1 MAQLFPALRAAASHA
16 TSRILLSLIAGL
28 VIGALLAGEGA
39 SVLDPVLSVAEP
51 VGGIWLDALRMT
63 IVPLVFS
70 LLVVGVASAAGTA
83 AAGGTAARALLWFA
97 VFLTLSAAFS
107 AAALTGVLAVWP
119 APEAAAAGLRAAA
132 GASAEALPE
141 FPTMAAWLRAFI
153 PVNPVAAAAEGTMA
167 SLVVFALLF
176 GLAATRIRP
185 DLQRTLLAVFQA
197 VVEAMLVLVQWVLAV
212 APIGVFALALVV
224 GARAGFGAAGAL
236 GHYILLLSGVCVAV
250 TLLAYLIAVAASA
263 PLLGFARA
271 VAPAQAVA
279 FSTQS
284 SIASLPAMIAGT
296 QALGVS
302 EKTSAV
308 VLPLAVSLFRITS
321 PAANLGVAVYCAH
334 VFGVDLNL
342 ALMLAG
348 IGVAAVI
355 SLASVGLPG
364 QITFFTTTG
373 PICLI
378 MGVPL
383 ELLPI
388 LLAVETIPD
397 IFRTVGNVTADVAVT
412 CLVADR
418 AGEAA
423 AEDPTVEL
431 A

>member
-1 MAQLFPALRAAASHA
+1 MAQLFPALRAAASHS
-16 TSRILLSLIAGL
+16 TIRILIALVAGL
-28 VIGALLAGEGA
+28 VVGSLLEGQGAA
-39 SVLDPVLSVAEP
+39 VLDPVLAVAEP

-70 LLVVGVASAAGTA
+70 LLVVGIASAAGTA
-83 AAGGTAARALLWFA
+83 AAGGVAAKALAFFA
-97 VFLTLSAAFS
+97 LFLTLSATFS
-107 AAALTGVLAVWP
+107 AAALSGVLAVWP

-132 GASAEALPE
+132 GASAEEIPE

-153 PVNPVAAAAEGTMA
+153 PVNPIAAAAEGSMA
-167 SLVVFALLF
+167 PLVVFALLF
-176 GLAATRIRP
+176 GLAATRIRA
-185 DLQRTLLAVFQA
+185 DLQRGLLAFFEA
-197 VVEAMLVLVQWVLAV
+197 VVDAMLVLVQWVLAV
-212 APIGVFALALVV
+212 APIGVFALAVVV
-224 GARAGFGAAGAL
+224 GVKAGFGAAGAL
-236 GHYILLLSGVCVAV
+236 GHYIFLLSAICISIA
-250 TLLAYLIAVAASA
+250 LLAYLIALAARV
-263 PLLGFARA
+263 PLLAFARA

-296 QALGVS
+296 QALGIP

-342 ALMLAG
+342 ALLTAG

-373 PICLI
+373 PICLT

-412 CLVADR
+412 CLASGKR
-418 AGEAA
+418 EASEGDA
-423 AEDPTVEL
+423 AVEL